1 MKAKF
6 EWQNRPCAFVPK
18 QKLARN
24 KSYNVLGTAIM
35 TAVSLDSKRNTGGFP
50 IMNKTSIGIVIAVL
64 FGFCLILW
72 AADAVG
78 AGFGKI
84 GENVALGVIAVLL
97 VIGLI
102 KARKEK

>member
-1 MKAKF
+1 M
-6 EWQNRPCAFVPK
+6 
-18 QKLARN
+18 
-24 KSYNVLGTAIM
+24 VLGTAIM

-78 AGFGKI
+78 AGFGKT
-84 GENVALGVIAVLL
+84 GENIALGVIAVVL

>member
-1 MKAKF
+1 
-6 EWQNRPCAFVPK
+6 
-18 QKLARN
+18 
-24 KSYNVLGTAIM
+24 
-35 TAVSLDSKRNTGGFP
+35 
-50 IMNKTSIGIVIAVL
+50 MNKTSIVIAVL

-102 KARKEK
+102 KARKEQ

>member
-1 MKAKF
+1 
-6 EWQNRPCAFVPK
+6 
-18 QKLARN
+18 
-24 KSYNVLGTAIM
+24 
-35 TAVSLDSKRNTGGFP
+35 
-50 IMNKTSIGIVIAVL
+50 MNKTSIGIVIAVL

-84 GENVALGVIAVLL
+84 GENVALGVIAVVL

>member
-1 MKAKF
+1 
-6 EWQNRPCAFVPK
+6 
-18 QKLARN
+18 
-24 KSYNVLGTAIM
+24 M

-50 IMNKTSIGIVIAVL
+50 IMNKTSIVIAVL

-84 GENVALGVIAVLL
+84 GEIVALGVIAVLL

>member
-1 MKAKF
+1 MG
-6 EWQNRPCAFVPK
+6 K
-18 QKLARN
+18 QTFCFCSPALQLARN

-50 IMNKTSIGIVIAVL
+50 IMNKISIGIVIAVL

>member
-1 MKAKF
+1 
-6 EWQNRPCAFVPK
+6 
-18 QKLARN
+18 
-24 KSYNVLGTAIM
+24 M

-50 IMNKTSIGIVIAVL
+50 IMNKTSIGIVIVIAVL